1 MPRIAPKALKDVVP
15 KVAIKASR
23 SPRTI
28 KAPAFF
34 KQTKR
39 LKKKAFPRGIPFQA
53 MSIGEKKGCIENESE
68 EDGSPRKVGH
78 YLIRKKLS
86 VFTEP
91 LIDVI
96 CGEPRKN
103 KTDQNNANSID

>member
-1 MPRIAPKALKDVVP
+1 MKRPQSTTRTELMPRIAPKALKEVVP

-39 LKKKAFPRGIPFQA
+39 LKKKAFPSGIPFQA
-53 MSIGEKKGCIENESE
+53 MSIGEKQVTQ
-68 EDGSPRKVGH
+68 RRAV
-78 YLIRKKLS
+78 
-86 VFTEP
+86 
-91 LIDVI
+91 
-96 CGEPRKN
+96 
-103 KTDQNNANSID
+103 